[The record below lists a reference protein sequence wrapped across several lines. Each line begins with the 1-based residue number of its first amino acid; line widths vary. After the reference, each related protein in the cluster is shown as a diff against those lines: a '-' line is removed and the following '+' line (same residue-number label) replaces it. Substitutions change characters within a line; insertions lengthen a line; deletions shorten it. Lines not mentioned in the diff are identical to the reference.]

1 MTVGRCIDD
10 GRGVPLAASPQGVR
24 IRMQHPPPQPPT
36 GTGQLFADL
45 LRFQVKLL
53 VDAARDLVLV
63 PITLG
68 AALLDLLLSRQQPPR
83 FFYAV
88 LQLGERSERLID
100 LWSVLYERLGPAP
113 QRVDQMMDQLEAA
126 IRDPQQGKRRARVL
140 KRWLERRI
148 RQQAAQLQAGR
159 TAEAGGQK
167 PPRPPEHPPAN
178 PPPPAA

>member
-1 MTVGRCIDD
+1 MRQTRAERPSIKTSTFD
-10 GRGVPLAASPQGVR
+10 GCESGHERLGCRHPQPVPD
-24 IRMQHPPPQPPT
+24 RMHPPNDDSQR
-36 GTGQLFADL
+36 GTGQLLGDV

-68 AALLDLLLSRQQPPR
+68 AAVLDLLLSGNQRPR

-100 LWSVLYERLGPAP
+100 LWSVLYERVGPAP
-113 QRVDQMMDQLEAA
+113 KQVDQVMDQLEAA

-148 RQQAAQLQAGR
+148 RRQASAMRPG
-159 TAEAGGQK
+159 EPSK
-167 PPRPPEHPPAN
+167 PN
-178 PPPPAA
+178 D